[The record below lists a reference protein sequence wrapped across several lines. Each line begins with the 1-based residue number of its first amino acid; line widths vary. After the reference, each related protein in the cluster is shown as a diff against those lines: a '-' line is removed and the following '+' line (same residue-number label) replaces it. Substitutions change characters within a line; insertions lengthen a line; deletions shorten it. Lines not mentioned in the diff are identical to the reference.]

1 MARYTI
7 REFTDAIGL
16 GKDRDSVTR
25 SGIILKALCG
35 LGIARESGRKHGSSG
50 RPAVLYEV
58 SDPIVIPLGKRLVAI
73 PMKSVEVSEAP
84 VEVTVPA
91 DLPRPTDVVMV
102 KSILPKVHEPLKGLA
117 TPHFTWG
124 SDEDDD

>member
-35 LGIARESGRKHGSSG
+35 LGIARESGRKHGTGG
-50 RPAVLYEV
+50 RAAVLYEV
-58 SDPIVIPLGKRLVAI
+58 SDPIVIPLVGSLKPVKA
-73 PMKSVEVSEAP
+73 KEAP
-84 VEVTVPA
+84 VEVTVLV

>member
-35 LGIARESGRKHGSSG
+35 LGIAKESGLKQGTTG
-50 RPAVLYEV
+50 RPSVVYEV
-58 SDPIVIPLGKRLVAI
+58 PDPIVIPLVGLQKPVA
-73 PMKSVEVSEAP
+73 KQDAP
-84 VEVTVPA
+84 VEVVVPA
-91 DLPRPTDVVMV
+91 TLPRPPVASQTAPVAPVA
-102 KSILPKVHEPLKGLA
+102 SQTASAGPQFH
-117 TPHFTWG
+117 WG
-124 SDEDDD
+124 DDEDDD

>member
-35 LGIARESGRKHGSSG
+35 LGIARESGRKHGTGG
-50 RPAVLYEV
+50 RAAVLYEV
-58 SDPIVIPLGKRLVAI
+58 SDPIVIPLVGSLKPVKA
-73 PMKSVEVSEAP
+73 KEAP
-84 VEVTVPA
+84 VEVTVLV
-91 DLPRPTDVVMV
+91 DLPRPTDVAMV

>member
-7 REFTDAIGL
+7 REFTDAVGL

-35 LGIARESGRKHGSSG
+35 LGIAKEVGKKHGSNG

-58 SDPIVIPLGKRLVAI
+58 QDPIVIPLGMENQTRQVVVQQ
-73 PMKSVEVSEAP
+73 SVESQVEPEQEAELETPEEVP
-84 VEVTVPA
+84 VAVQAV
-91 DLPRPTDVVMV
+91 
-102 KSILPKVHEPLKGLA
+102 A
-117 TPHFTWG
+117 TQGFYY
-124 SDEDDD
+124 DDDDDD